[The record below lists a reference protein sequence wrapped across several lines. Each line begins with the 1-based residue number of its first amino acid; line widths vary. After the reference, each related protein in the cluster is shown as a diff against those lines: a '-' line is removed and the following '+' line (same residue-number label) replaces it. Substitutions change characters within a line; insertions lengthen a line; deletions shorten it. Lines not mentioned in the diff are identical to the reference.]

1 MSTEIE
7 AIKNIVQANAKAVY
21 EDAAQPSVRVLGKAL
36 AQCTSLFATPVGRIA
51 EIFEKNLSRYL
62 DKLEGL
68 TESQIIA
75 PNTRILVPILEKMRY
90 TDDEMVADYYAQIL
104 ATASSPEGSKL
115 VSVSFIEILNRL
127 CADELKILEFINSY
141 ENIITLEKPDNTTY
155 NSRLIGILP
164 VLNVHINQK
173 DGGYVVAIKNLSY
186 LLNKVNLDSPRN
198 YNMYLDNMFALG
210 LLLKPAMISMNDK
223 NIYALLKKDPAIAD
237 VEKGLREGQSV
248 DYSEGRIE
256 TTDLGKQLLQ
266 IASSKK

>member
-62 DKLEGL
+62 DKLEGR
-68 TESQIIA
+68 TENQIVA
-75 PNTRILVPILEKMRY
+75 PNTRILVPILEKLRY

-127 CADELKILEFINSY
+127 CADELKILEFINSH
-141 ENIITLEKPDNTTY
+141 ENIVTLEKSDNTTY
-155 NSRLIGILP
+155 YSRLTGVLP

-186 LLNKVNLDSPRN
+186 LLNKVKLDSPQN

-223 NIYALLKKDPAIAD
+223 NIYVFLKKDPSIVE
-237 VEKGLREGQSV
+237 VEKQLSEGQSI

-266 IASSKK
+266 IGSSKK